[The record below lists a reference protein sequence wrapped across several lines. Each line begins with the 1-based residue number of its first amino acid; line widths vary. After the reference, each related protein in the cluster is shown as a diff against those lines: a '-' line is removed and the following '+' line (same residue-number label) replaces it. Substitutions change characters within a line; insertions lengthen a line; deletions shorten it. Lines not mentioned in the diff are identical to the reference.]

1 MLSFLKLLIMKKYL
15 IVVVWV
21 FFSNNYIFSQNISKI
36 ISIYEDAVYNWET
49 SSKRALPFFEE
60 LYYQIEPLYNRYYT
74 NDLSIGDEIHK
85 VSRNYIRFMNDYYI
99 KGFGGK
105 QYIENAWNMS
115 QTIKGYEALKEYN
128 ALRLFNLNNKELLET
143 INKTNIY
150 DYNELRKLN
159 ELINIQTNNTLFLEI
174 PTIKD
179 IQNKLR
185 NDELYISFNFSL
197 NDRSFYIISISK
209 TDVVVHKSKITTF
222 ELFNRI
228 AVIKGI
234 ISKDNNLVT
243 IGKLNLSAKGLA
255 SSDKLDENLRPL
267 EKEINQTIN
276 KYKVNNIIIENDII
290 ISQIPFDLLKS
301 NNVPFYKKYHITYI
315 PNASYYFKLHNT
327 SDFSQTIV
335 GISPKLNEED
345 ILIGEEIKILKEL
358 YNANNLINCSKD
370 DFLSYIKENRNLDIL
385 HISSHFNKE
394 LLTREIE
401 KIEINGSYYYLDKLS
416 KKEGYFSFGDDNVS
430 IQDIFSKNQTKVKT
444 LVLSGCETATSD
456 DVLSI
461 INPLLDFETEN
472 GEKLN
477 VNELKSG
484 EELSINFP
492 INVLINQGCYCNN
505 TKSFDNLFL
514 MAISFSP
521 QYIIAFQNIVS
532 QEYSWKFF
540 NEFYLNYQN
549 CQDTKQAFF
558 HTKRSLMDLEDSGYY
573 DYASVIL
580 VCK

>member
-1 MLSFLKLLIMKKYL
+1 MKKFL

-21 FFSNNYIFSQNISKI
+21 FFSNTYTFTQNLSKI

-49 SSKRALPFFEE
+49 SSKLALPFFED

-105 QYIENAWNMS
+105 QYIENAWKMS

-128 ALRLFNLNNKELLET
+128 TLRLFNLNNKELLEI

-150 DYNELRKLN
+150 DYSELRKLN
-159 ELINIQTNNTLFLEI
+159 ELIDKQTNNTLFLEI
-174 PTIKD
+174 PTIKE
-179 IQNKLR
+179 IQNKLQ
-185 NDELYISFNFSL
+185 NEELYISFNFSL
-197 NDRSFYIISISK
+197 NDRSFYIITISK
-209 TDVVVHKSKITTF
+209 TDVDVHKSKITTY

-234 ISKDNNLVT
+234 IAEDNDLIT
-243 IGKLNLSAKGLA
+243 IGKFNMTAKGLDCT
-255 SSDKLDENLRPL
+255 DKLDDNLRPL
-267 EKEINQTIN
+267 EMEINQAI
-276 KYKVNNIIIENDII
+276 KKFKVNNIIVENDII

-301 NNVPFYKKYHITYI
+301 NNVPFYKKYQITYV
-315 PNASYYFKLHNT
+315 PNASYYIKLRNA
-327 SDFSQTIV
+327 SDSSQTIV
-335 GISPKLNEED
+335 GISPKLSKED
-345 ILIGEEIKILKEL
+345 ILIEEEINILKEL
-358 YNANNLINCSKD
+358 YNANNLTNCTKH
-370 DFLSYIKENRNLDIL
+370 DFLSYIRENRNLDIL
-385 HISSHFNKE
+385 HISSHYNKE

-401 KIEINGSYYYLDKLS
+401 KIEINGRYYYLDKLS

-430 IQDIFSKNQTKVKT
+430 IQDIFSHNQTKVKT

-461 INPLLDFETEN
+461 INPLFDFETEN
-472 GEKLN
+472 GKNLS
-477 VNELKSG
+477 VNESKNG
-484 EELSINFP
+484 EKLSINIP
-492 INVLINQGCYCNN
+492 ISVLINQGCYCNN

-532 QEYSWKFF
+532 QESSWKFF
-540 NEFYLNYQN
+540 NEFYLNYQD

-558 HTKRSLMDLEDSGYY
+558 RTKKSLLNLEDSGYF